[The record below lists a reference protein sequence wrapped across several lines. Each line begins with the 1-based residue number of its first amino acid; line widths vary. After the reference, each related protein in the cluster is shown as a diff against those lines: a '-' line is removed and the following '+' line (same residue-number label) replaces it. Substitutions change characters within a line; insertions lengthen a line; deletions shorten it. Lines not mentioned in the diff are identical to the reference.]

1 MRKIDSIIIH
11 CSATKAGQDLTAMDI
26 DRWHRQR
33 GFNCIGYHY
42 VIRLNGTIEKGR
54 DISLPG
60 AHCIGWNERSI
71 GICYI
76 GGLDINGKPA
86 DTRTNEQK
94 QVLYQLIVD
103 LQREYKILHILGHRD
118 TSPDTNGN
126 GVIEPCEYVKA
137 CPCFSVREFLL
148 KERGI
153 LCLFILFLCIPVFFS
168 GCRSH
173 KETISNRSNASIDS
187 TSLIIH
193 KGNTVEQSLVSISDS
208 EIVNEHVEDYLWVFP
223 IDTLSL
229 HSVML
234 RKSVADRKIVRENQ
248 VVSKNAMSNQNS
260 LSSKSEFETARMI
273 ETEKE
278 SLVKSDSW
286 WLKLGLLLCLPVV
299 GYLFYRLI
307 RFFSLFT
314 RA

>member
-33 GFNCIGYHY
+33 GFNSIGYHY

-76 GGLDINGKPA
+76 GGVDINGKPA

-94 QVLYQLIVD
+94 QVLYQLIMD

-118 TSPDTNGN
+118 TSPDTNGD
-126 GVIEPCEYVKA
+126 GVIEPCEYLKA
-137 CPCFSVREFLL
+137 CPCFNVREFLL
-148 KERGI
+148 KGRSG
-153 LCLFILFLCIPVFFS
+153 LCLLIFFLCVPVFFS

-173 KETISNRSNASIDS
+173 EEIISNRNNSSIDS

-193 KGNTVEQSLVSISDS
+193 KGNTVEQSLILVSDS
-208 EIVNEHVEDYLWVFP
+208 EIVKEHVEEYIWEFP

-234 RKSVADRKIVRENQ
+234 RKSIVDREIIKENQ
-248 VVSKNAMSNQNS
+248 LVNKNTMSNQDS
-260 LSSKSEFETARMI
+260 RSTKFKLETAKMI

-278 SLVKSDSW
+278 SFVKSEKW
-286 WLKLGLLLCLPVV
+286 WLILGLLLSLPAV

-307 RFFSLFT
+307 QFFSRVM